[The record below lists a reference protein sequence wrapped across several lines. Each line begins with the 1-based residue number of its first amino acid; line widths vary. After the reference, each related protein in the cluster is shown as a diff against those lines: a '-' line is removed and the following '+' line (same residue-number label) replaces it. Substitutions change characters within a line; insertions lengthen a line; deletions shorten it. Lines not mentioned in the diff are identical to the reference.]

1 VSFFLMSRIAPR
13 CCPPIPWLS
22 RFLELNVRTYVIRDG
37 RPGVWF
43 FSLDA
48 ESRVARRTF
57 NLPYMDATMALS
69 KDEAG
74 AIEYRSERTHRGES
88 AAAFDAS
95 YQIIDRTMLS
105 QYATAFARRAPGL
118 ITNFL
123 YFHFSLHD
131 FTLHDFVLSSGTN
144 F

>member
-1 VSFFLMSRIAPR
+1 
-13 CCPPIPWLS
+13 
-22 RFLELNVRTYVIRDG
+22 
-37 RPGVWF
+37 
-43 FSLDA
+43 LDA
-48 ESRVARRTF
+48 ESPIAVRVARRTF
-57 NLPYMDATMALS
+57 NLPYMDATMSLS

-74 AIEYRSERTHRGES
+74 AIEYRSERTHRGEPS
-88 AAAFDAS
+88 AAFDAS